1 MRNWLCRM
9 VCQKDIVQEGI
20 ILSVRYLFV
29 YNIRY
34 SIGKR
39 KGKNGKGF
47 DNCIITD

>member
-1 MRNWLCRM
+1 M
-9 VCQKDIVQEGI
+9 VYEKDIMQEGI

-29 YNIRY
+29 YNTKY

-47 DNCIITD
+47 DNCVITD